1 MIVIFHKPY
10 GVLCQFRGDTPNLKH
25 FIDLP
30 GVYPAGRL
38 DKDSEGLLVLT
49 DDGRI
54 QDLIAHP
61 RHGKQKT
68 YWVQVD
74 GEITQDALV
83 ALTAGV
89 SLNDGLARALQ
100 AEPMLPPQI
109 TPRDPPIRVR
119 QSIPTSWITLTLDEG
134 RNRQVRR
141 MTAAVGFPTLRL
153 IRVGVGPFTLGD
165 LPVGRYRV
173 DTAFQL
179 HSVDDSAK
187 THTRH
192 RRDVRRG

>member
-10 GVLCQFRGDTPNLKH
+10 GVLCQFTGDTPNLKH
-25 FIDLP
+25 FIDVP

-61 RHGKQKT
+61 RHGKRKT

-74 GEITQDALV
+74 GEITQDAL
-83 ALTAGV
+83 ARLNEGV
-89 SLNDGLARALQ
+89 RLNDGLACARQ
-100 AEPMLPPQI
+100 AESIPAPQI
-109 TPRDPPIRVR
+109 APRDPPIRVR
-119 QSIPTSWITLTLDEG
+119 QSIPTSWISLTLDEG

-153 IRVGVGPFTLGD
+153 IRVSVGPFQLDD
-165 LPVGRYRV
+165 LAVGTYRV

-179 HSVDDSAK
+179 HSAHDSAK